1 MKVQVFINPKKISI
15 TDRAFNYGDGLFET
29 ILVKDNEPLHLSE
42 HILRLNN
49 GCKRLNIPLPSKK
62 IITNS
67 IEKCIGNTKCCI
79 IKIIYSRGSSE
90 HGYSYE
96 NNIIPIMYFIKKSKT
111 NIKNEK
117 LIKLGFSKYQLSNN
131 SYLSKIKH
139 LNRLEQILGASFVD
153 ETKFDNYILT
163 DKNNNIIECVSS
175 NIFFYKITKD
185 KYNFIT
191 PNLCN
196 AGVDGIM
203 KTIIM
208 KFMKRN
214 KMNLS
219 VKEISKKD
227 VPNYHGAFICNS
239 ISGIQFVTKIGRY
252 ILNHDINL
260 ERIFSEYV
268 YE

>member
-96 NNIIPIMYFIKKSKT
+96 NNIIPIMYLIKKSKT
-111 NIKNEK
+111 YIKNKK
-117 LIKLGFSKYQLSNN
+117 LVTLGFSKYQLSNN
-131 SYLSKIKH
+131 PYLSKIKH
-139 LNRLEQILGASFVD
+139 LNRLEQILGVSFVD
-153 ETKFDNYILT
+153 ETKFDNHILT
-163 DKNNNIIECVSS
+163 DKNNNVIECVSS
-175 NIFFYKITKD
+175 NIFFYKVIKD
-185 KYNFIT
+185 KYNF
-191 PNLCN
+191 
-196 AGVDGIM
+196 
-203 KTIIM
+203 TIIM

-219 VKEISKKD
+219 VKEISRKD
-227 VPNYHGAFICNS
+227 VPKYHGAFICNS
-239 ISGIQFVTKIGRY
+239 ISGIQFVTKIDRY
-252 ILNHDINL
+252 ILNHDVNL